1 MPFLFNSDKSQV
13 PFKNVF
19 DPAFDERLD
28 EKFNQVL
35 LARRVKLWQGNGTDY
50 DGITINFNSLNINL
64 SDYRYLML
72 VGIFYDTEINQN
84 VLEATL
90 IIPTNIKFFGA
101 ITSADQD
108 TYDPSL
114 TTIMTY
120 QRNVK
125 CGYTNNVL
133 TIDKCT
139 YTAAKYNSQDEIQ
152 SQRGGIMSG
161 NLVPYEVW
169 GFV

>member
-13 PFKNVF
+13 PFKKVF
-19 DPAFDERLD
+19 DPAFDERL
-28 EKFNQVL
+28 
-35 LARRVKLWQGNGTDY
+35 LAKRVKLWQGSGTDY

-90 IIPTNIKFFGA
+90 IIPTNMKFFGA
-101 ITSADQD
+101 ITSAEQD
-108 TYDPSL
+108 IYDPSL
-114 TTIMTY
+114 STIMTY

-125 CGYTNNVL
+125 CGYSNNVL

-139 YTAAKYNSQDEIQ
+139 YTANRYNSQDEIQ
-152 SQRGGIMSG
+152 SQRGGIIGG

>member
-13 PFKNVF
+13 PFKKVF
-19 DPAFDERLD
+19 DPAFDERL
-28 EKFNQVL
+28 
-35 LARRVKLWQGNGTDY
+35 LAKRVKLWQGSGTDY
-50 DGITINFNSLNINL
+50 DGITINFNSLDVNL

-72 VGIFYDTEINQN
+72 VGVFYDTELNQN
-84 VLEATL
+84 VLDSML
-90 IIPTNIKFFGA
+90 IIPTNMKFFGA

-108 TYDPSL
+108 TSDPSI

-120 QRNVK
+120 QRNVI
-125 CGYTNNVL
+125 CGYSNNVL

-139 YTAAKYNSQDEIQ
+139 YTSNKYNSQDEIQ
-152 SQRGGIMSG
+152 QQRGGIMSG
-161 NLVPYEVW
+161 NLIPYEVC